1 MADSQLRGVL
11 FDLDG
16 VLIDSGRDI
25 MHAVNWTLER
35 HGLGALPYETVR
47 RHIGHGAAELL
58 ARCFAEHGP
67 AHAQT
72 AKDALP
78 VYKAHYLAHS
88 IVETV
93 LYPGVAEGLRR
104 LSDAGLKMAVVTNKP
119 GALADQIL
127 SLLGIRGHFG
137 CLVSPEMLTRMKPDP
152 EGLHLAM
159 NELGIAA
166 AQTVMAGDTWSDIEA
181 GRLAGTRTIGALWGL
196 GDPEGV
202 RREQPDWL
210 ADDFTVLTDIL
221 LAASV

>member
-1 MADSQLRGVL
+1 MTGIGLRGIL

-25 MHAVNWTLER
+25 MNAVNWSLAR
-35 HGLGALPYETVR
+35 HGLAPLAYETVR

-67 AHAQT
+67 EYAET
-72 AKDALP
+72 ARVALP
-78 VYKAHYLAHS
+78 EYKANYLAHS

-93 LYPGVAEGLRR
+93 LYPGVVEGLAR
-104 LSDAGLKMAVVTNKP
+104 LEAAGLRMAVVTNKP

-127 SLLGIRGHFG
+127 TLLGIRAHFG
-137 CLVSPEMLTRMKPDP
+137 CLVTPELLTRMKPDP
-152 EGLHLAM
+152 EGLQLAM
-159 NELGIAA
+159 SELGLSPEH
-166 AQTVMAGDTWSDIEA
+166 TVMAGDTWSDIEA

-202 RREQPDWL
+202 RRERPDWL
-210 ADDFTVLTDIL
+210 AEDFASLTETL
-221 LAASV
+221 LAAMA